1 MYVVAHAQ
9 KATEGSNPLR
19 TVPVSEDDVEI
30 LALDTMRFPQIASL
44 ASNAALSG
52 EYCLRD
58 GLDWI
63 GSYSRA
69 TLGELNALGLESICS
84 PHNFRRRAG
93 NEDQMT
99 SLDQEAR
106 FTDQLLMSIGNGYVV
121 PHCQED
127 KLLGAAVEMAKVFPE
142 DMEIAMMLIFLS
154 LCRPPP
160 AQRVYE
166 KIKYEFGGMV
176 LVSLFGTSH

>member
-1 MYVVAHAQ
+1 
-9 KATEGSNPLR
+9 
-19 TVPVSEDDVEI
+19 
-30 LALDTMRFPQIASL
+30 
-44 ASNAALSG
+44 
-52 EYCLRD
+52 
-58 GLDWI
+58 
-63 GSYSRA
+63 
-69 TLGELNALGLESICS
+69 
-84 PHNFRRRAG
+84 
-93 NEDQMT
+93 MT